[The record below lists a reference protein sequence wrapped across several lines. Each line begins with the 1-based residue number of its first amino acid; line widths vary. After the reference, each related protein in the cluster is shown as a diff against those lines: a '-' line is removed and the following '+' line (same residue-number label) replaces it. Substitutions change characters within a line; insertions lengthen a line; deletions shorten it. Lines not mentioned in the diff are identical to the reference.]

1 MTQVVGVGC
10 KGKGLAQPVAQV
22 VGVNCP
28 RAVPVR
34 PDLQM
39 VDVRRK
45 NQEFDPL
52 NMRLVGVRELK
63 PGLIRQA
70 WH

>member
-1 MTQVVGVGC
+1 MAQVVGVGC
-10 KGKGLAQPVAQV
+10 KGKGLARPVAQV
-22 VGVNCP
+22 AGVSCP

-34 PDLQM
+34 PAPQM
-39 VDVRRK
+39 VDVRRR
-45 NQEFDPL
+45 NQEFDPT
-52 NMRLVGVRELK
+52 NVRVVGVWGLK